1 MHGCKQHVERSRT
14 HLPRGEG
21 IGAGLSGLPPCLP
34 PLPRSTQPE
43 PSCGW
48 KKPRVACARV
58 NRPSQRV
65 SFLNPIMLAGLA
77 AVSVP
82 IIIHLLNRRRFQK
95 VVWAAMLFLKNSV
108 EQNQRRMR
116 IEDMILLALRC
127 LLLALLAFALARPA
141 ILSNASDV
149 FGQSKVTGVI
159 ILDNSQSMG
168 MSDGTAT
175 RFDKGRRAAEQ
186 ALDSMPAGSATA
198 VFLASDTVQGSIP
211 EPTFDLNLAR
221 KILREAPLT
230 DRATDLFPA
239 VEKAIDT
246 LKGRLALRKEI
257 YLITDGAANG
267 WRQLTEIQRALERA
281 KTEIKAH
288 IILVN
293 EHEEKNLGVSD
304 LRLASGLSP
313 VKQPLR
319 FEAKVVNHGKE
330 EARNVRV
337 SLSVDGEPPT
347 DEFTLDSI
355 PGGASKSVT
364 MFTKLRTEGFHA
376 VTARIGEDRL
386 PADDRR
392 TVAVRA
398 IKEVKV
404 LLVDGEPGNEARDS
418 EVFYLRN
425 ALVPVPPDAA
435 ADYFIKTTTIT
446 APEISQARLD
456 DYDAVVLANVPDFGD
471 ASVKAVESYLRRG
484 GGLLIFPG
492 GRVNV
497 NFYNEQLFKRL
508 KMLPAEFGMARGLSD
523 QEDKFST
530 LQEKDYD
537 HPIVDLWNDPG
548 AGRLGSARFFKF
560 YELKPGPMETAKG
573 AGSAT
578 KARESGE
585 APRLAGAPA
594 ARSRPAEPSDAGLPR
609 VVLKYADGT
618 PAVMERTWGLGRVV
632 QFSSTADTA
641 WNDLPARLAWVPL
654 VHRALGSIVQ
664 RQDEGLNI
672 RVGDKFVRR
681 VPAEYLDKDATF
693 FKPRQTDVV
702 RELRRIELAGGWPTV
717 QFEQTD
723 LAGLYDATV
732 GDPPFTM
739 KFAAQADPAEA
750 SLDEL
755 SPAQLTTLRDVAS
768 VVPWSP
774 DMSLKG
780 LVEKGRTGLEF
791 WLPIIILCLVLAATE
806 TFLGQWF
813 SRSK

>member
-1 MHGCKQHVERSRT
+1 MWR
-14 HLPRGEG
+14 
-21 IGAGLSGLPPCLP
+21 
-34 PLPRSTQPE
+34 
-43 PSCGW
+43 
-48 KKPRVACARV
+48 RVASACV
-58 NRPSQRV
+58 NRRHQRV

-82 IIIHLLNRRRFQK
+82 ILIHLLNRRRFQK
-95 VVWAAMLFLKNSV
+95 VVWAAMLFLKTSV

-175 RFDKGRRAAEQ
+175 RFDKARRAAEQ

-198 VFLASDTVQGSIP
+198 VFLASDIVQGAIP

-239 VEKAIDT
+239 VEKALDT

-267 WRQLTEIQRALERA
+267 WRQLTEIQRALERT

-288 IILVN
+288 LILVN
-293 EHEEKNLGVSD
+293 EHEEKNLGVSE

-319 FEAKVVNHGKE
+319 FEARVTNHGKE
-330 EARNVRV
+330 EARNTRV

-347 DEFTLDSI
+347 DEFTIDSI
-355 PGGASKSVT
+355 PGGATKSVT

-418 EVFYLRN
+418 EAFYLRN
-425 ALVPVPPDAA
+425 ALVPVPPDVAA
-435 ADYFIKTTTIT
+435 EYFIKTATIT
-446 APEISQARLD
+446 APELSQARLD
-456 DYDAVVLANVPDFGD
+456 DYDAVVLANVSDFGE
-471 ASVKAVESYLRRG
+471 ATVRAVESYLRRG
-484 GGLLIFPG
+484 GGLMIFPG

-508 KMLPAEFGMARGLSD
+508 KLLAAEFGGARGQSD
-523 QEDKFST
+523 QEDKFIT

-537 HPIVDLWNDPG
+537 HPIVDIWNDPG
-548 AGRLGSARFFKF
+548 SGKLASARFFKS
-560 YELKPGPMETAKG
+560 YELKPGPMASEG
-573 AGSAT
+573 AGKRASE
-578 KARESGE
+578 ESSHS
-585 APRLAGAPA
+585 PTPPLP
-594 ARSRPAEPSDAGLPR
+594 RSRQAETSDAGLPR
-609 VVLKYADGT
+609 VVLKFSDGT
-618 PAVMERTWGLGRVV
+618 PAVMERPWGLGRVV

-641 WNDLPARLAWVPL
+641 WNDLPVRLAWVPL
-654 VHRALGSIVQ
+654 LHRTLGSIVQ

-702 RELRRIELAGGWPTV
+702 RELRRIELANGWPTV

-732 GDPPFTM
+732 GDPPFTL
-739 KFAAQADPAEA
+739 KFAAQSDPGES

-755 SPAQLTTLRDVAS
+755 SPAQLTTLKGVANI
-768 VVPWSP
+768 VPWSP
-774 DMSLKG
+774 TMSLKG
-780 LVEKGRTGLEF
+780 FVEGRTGLEF
-791 WLPIIILCLVLAATE
+791 WLPIILLCLVLAAAE